1 MPRLLRDLERPN
13 WIPPSSPEIILEDD
27 GIPDDA
33 FAVMTSVNY
42 GVNPWIFDYY
52 GVSIPEEMVVI
63 ANEERV
69 PWTNDQRLPQ

>member
-42 GVNPWIFDYY
+42 AVNPWIFDYY